1 MLRASLALSL
11 LALLSPAQSRK
22 ADYVAT
28 DQPSA
33 AGAGPIRIPDRSF
46 KPLFQGEQGQQ
57 RSEIHF
63 DPATGMV
70 TMKLLVQDPN
80 GYFIP
85 NLRRDNFAVYENG
98 VRQNNA
104 TVEVEHAPVSLA
116 LLLEWGGRYP
126 SLNKTLASEVSM
138 AGRQLLEVTG
148 REDNIAIWKYADRP
162 EPLTDFTQDHDKL
175 NDLLLALQPPGVSE
189 TNLNDALV
197 TVFGRMQAVRG
208 RKAIVLISSGIDTF
222 SKATHEDVLKAA
234 RGANTPVYA
243 VSLGEILRTNV
254 ELTGTVTPSAR
265 FDWNRAARELQEIAR
280 ASGGRFYSPATTVE
294 LSPIYDDIME
304 NLKVR
309 YVITYKSSTAGDLNA
324 PRTVR
329 VELINPKTG
338 GPLQVVDASGRTI
351 HAHVVVEDSYVP
363 IKSEKEK

>member
-1 MLRASLALSL
+1 MRLKQTCQFAIVLFLMPAVFATLAQGVSKRADQKSG
-11 LALLSPAQSRK
+11 AQVQVPNRPTS
-22 ADYVAT
+22 
-28 DQPSA
+28 
-33 AGAGPIRIPDRSF
+33 
-46 KPLFQGEQGQQ
+46 PLFNSTQGKQK
-57 RSEIHF
+57 SEMHF

-175 NDLLLALQPPGVSE
+175 NDLLLALQPPSVSE
-189 TNLNDALV
+189 TNLNDALF
-197 TVFGRMQAVRG
+197 TVFGRMQGVRG
-208 RKAIVLISSGIDTF
+208 RKAIILISSGLDIF

-234 RGANTPVYA
+234 RVANTPVYA
-243 VSLGEILRTNV
+243 ISLGEILRTNA

-280 ASGGRFYSPATTVE
+280 ASGGGFYSPRTTVE

-309 YVITYKSSTAGDLNA
+309 YVITYKSSTAADLNS

-329 VELINPKTG
+329 VELVNPKTG
-338 GPLQVVDASGRTI
+338 GPPQIVDASGGTI
-351 HAHVVVEDSYVP
+351 HA
-363 IKSEKEK
+363 